1 MKNLRLI
8 FAVFLVTWTILLSG
22 CARNVKPE
30 FTSYPLLYCGWLDLR
45 ESEYKKVGYNSRA
58 EWKIIIERI
67 NIYFLQKYIADYC
80 STFKV
85 AGATNRNG
93 RPPANSYYI
102 KFNVIEFEPA
112 GTSITVGIKIID
124 NDTGKVI
131 SSFTSRPSGI
141 QSFASTVFMGRI
153 SHLTM
158 GIAEDIYNNIYKK

>member
-8 FAVFLVTWTILLSG
+8 FVVFLVVWTMLLSG

-30 FTSYPLLYCGWLDLR
+30 FNSYPLLYCGWLDLK

-85 AGATNRNG
+85 VGATKKG
-93 RPPANSYYI
+93 DKPPANSYHI
-102 KFNVIEFEPA
+102 KFNVIEFDPA
-112 GTSITVGIKIID
+112 GTSMTVGIKIID
-124 NDTGKVI
+124 TDTGKVV

-153 SHLTM
+153 SHLCM
-158 GIAEDIYNNIYKK
+158 GIANDIYYKIYTK